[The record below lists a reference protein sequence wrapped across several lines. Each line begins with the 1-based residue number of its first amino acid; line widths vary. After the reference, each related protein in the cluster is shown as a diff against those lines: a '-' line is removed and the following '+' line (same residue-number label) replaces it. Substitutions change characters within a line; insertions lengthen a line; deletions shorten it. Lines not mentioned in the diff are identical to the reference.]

1 MWLNKILLSLVV
13 ILFITGCGSVQKSR
27 TVKLSKANFSEI
39 SNWQKDRHGAAMDA
53 FINSCERFLNQDP
66 EKPVSSL
73 TSMGGSVI
81 DWQVPCMEATIQSKY
96 TDKEAKAFFEKWF
109 VPYKVTDEELNPKG
123 TLTGY
128 FEIELTGS
136 KKRDSKYQYPI
147 YMRPP
152 ELNDVKG
159 SSDIQHSA
167 INDGVLSG
175 RNLEVAW
182 VDNRARLYFMHI
194 QGSGVIKLK
203 EGGEMRLGFDGHN
216 GYRFQ
221 GISQALREENA
232 RLDSANSMM
241 DWLHANPERCKR
253 VIESDPSYVF
263 FKKVQ
268 SNSAIGGQG
277 VPLKTERSLAV
288 DCGLYPYGTPIWVDA
303 DLPQTQVYNA
313 GKYTRLFIAQ
323 DTGGAIRGPVRGDIF
338 FGRGKKAEKVAGGF
352 KTKGVFYA
360 LFPRTVKIPEI
371 YTAMN

>member
-1 MWLNKILLSLVV
+1 M
-13 ILFITGCGSVQKSR
+13 QKSR
-27 TVKLSKANFSEI
+27 TARLSKSSFTEI
-39 SNWQKDRHGAAMDA
+39 INWERDKHAAAMDA
-53 FINSCERFLNQDP
+53 FVKSCDKFLSQDP

-81 DWQVPCMEATIQSKY
+81 DWQVPCMEATAQEKY
-96 TDKEAKAFFEKWF
+96 TDAQAKAFFEKWF
-109 VPYKVTDEELNPKG
+109 VPYKITDEDMNTKG

-136 KKRDSKYQYPI
+136 KKQNGKYQYPI
-147 YMRPP
+147 YLRPP
-152 ELNDVKG
+152 ELNDLKG
-159 SSDIQHSA
+159 SSEIQHAS

-194 QGSGVIKLK
+194 QGSGVVKLK

-221 GISQALREENA
+221 GISQALRDENA
-232 RLDSANSMM
+232 KLDSANSMM

-263 FKKVQ
+263 FRKVD
-268 SNSAIGGQG
+268 SKSAIGGQG

-288 DCGLYPYGTPIWVDA
+288 DCGLYPYGMPIWVDA
-303 DLPQTQVYNA
+303 DLPQTKAYNS
-313 GKYTRLFIAQ
+313 GKYSRLFIAQ
-323 DTGGAIRGPVRGDIF
+323 DTGGAIRGPARGDIF
-338 FGRGKKAEKVAGGF
+338 FGRGKKAEVVAGGF
-352 KTKGVFYA
+352 KTKGSFFA
-360 LFPRTVKIPEI
+360 LFPKSVKVPEI

>member
-1 MWLNKILLSLVV
+1 MQVSKVFLTIVLIVMLS
-13 ILFITGCGSVQKSR
+13 GCGSMQKQR
-27 TVKLSKANFSEI
+27 TVRLTKANFSEI
-39 SNWQKDRHGAAMDA
+39 ANWEKDKHSAAMNA
-53 FINSCERFLNQDP
+53 FVNSCEKFIAQDP

-81 DWQVPCMEATIQSKY
+81 DWQVPCMEALSQEKY
-96 TDKEAKAFFEKWF
+96 SDKQAKAFFEKWF
-109 VPYKVTDEELNPKG
+109 VPYKVADEDMNTKG

-136 KKRDSKYQYPI
+136 KKKNAQYQYPI
-147 YMRPP
+147 YARPP
-152 ELNDVKG
+152 ELNDLKG
-159 SSDIQHSA
+159 SSEIQHAA
-167 INDGVLSG
+167 INDGLFAG
-175 RNLEVAW
+175 RDLEVAW

-221 GISQALREENA
+221 GISQALRDENA
-232 RLDSANSMM
+232 KLDSANSMM

-263 FKKVQ
+263 FRKVQ
-268 SNSAIGGQG
+268 AKSAIGGQG

-288 DCGLYPYGTPIWVDA
+288 DCGLYPYGMPIWVDA
-303 DLPQTQVYNA
+303 DLPQTTAYKA
-313 GKYTRLFIAQ
+313 AKYSRLFIAQ
-323 DTGGAIRGPVRGDIF
+323 DTGGAIRGPSRGDIF
-338 FGRGKKAEKVAGGF
+338 FGRGKKAEVVAGGF
-352 KTKGVFYA
+352 KSKGSFFA
-360 LFPRTVKIPEI
+360 LFPKSVKVPEI